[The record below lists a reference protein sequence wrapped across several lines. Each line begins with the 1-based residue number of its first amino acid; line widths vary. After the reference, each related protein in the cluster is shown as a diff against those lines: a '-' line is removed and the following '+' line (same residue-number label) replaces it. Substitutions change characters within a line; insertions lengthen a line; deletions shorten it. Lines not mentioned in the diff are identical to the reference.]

1 MAIGVFFSL
10 RVKQSCLS
18 CLVWE
23 EPGKN
28 SWAFF
33 RYGLLSFL
41 SLLLRDTITE
51 SVNWLCGARVSWK
64 TGLW

>member
-1 MAIGVFFSL
+1 MAIGVILSL

-28 SWAFF
+28 SWTFF
-33 RYGLLSFL
+33 RDGLLSLL
-41 SLLLRDTITE
+41 SLLLRNTVTE
-51 SVNWLCGARVSWK
+51 FVNWLRGAR
-64 TGLW
+64 